1 MNEFSFSD
9 LIMLNHLF
17 KKFQLVIASI
27 AMIASTSLPL
37 GVLQIGAWA
46 NMFEQFY
53 EETHRYFFL
62 LNGRRRS
69 PMFGM
74 SVGIGPRG

>member
-1 MNEFSFSD
+1 
-9 LIMLNHLF
+9 MLNHLF

-37 GVLQIGAWA
+37 GVLQIGVWA

-53 EETHRYFFL
+53 EETRSVFL
-62 LNGRRRS
+62 SAEWTLTEITDVRDVSWYRT
-69 PMFGM
+69 
-74 SVGIGPRG
+74 

>member
-37 GVLQIGAWA
+37 GVLQIGVWA

-53 EETHRYFFL
+53 EETRSVFL
-62 LNGRRRS
+62 SAEWTFDGDYRCS
-69 PMFGM
+69 
-74 SVGIGPRG
+74 